1 MYLKNTDHKIISIGG
16 TCILPGEVKK
26 VDDAFGSNEAVEAL
40 KQKGSLEVVE
50 DEAPAQE
57 ERENSQTQGYT
68 ETGDGSGGKDET
80 PPTSK
85 PLSRMNKKELLE
97 ECAKLGIEASEDDD
111 NKTLVEKI
119 KAKTAE

>member
-26 VDDAFGSNEAVEAL
+26 VGDAFGSNEAVEAL

-57 ERENSQTQGYT
+57 DRENSQTQRDT
-68 ETGDGSGGKDET
+68 ETGDGSCGKDET
-80 PPTSK
+80 HPTSK
-85 PLSRMNKKELLE
+85 PLSRMNKKELL
-97 ECAKLGIEASEDDD
+97 
-111 NKTLVEKI
+111 
-119 KAKTAE
+119 

>member
-26 VDDAFGSNEAVEAL
+26 VGDAFGSNEAVEAL

-50 DEAPAQE
+50 DAAPAQE
-57 ERENSQTQGYT
+57 EPKEQKTEETQQQ
-68 ETGDGSGGKDET
+68 GGGEVK
-80 PPTSK
+80 K
-85 PLSRMNKKELLE
+85 PLSRMNKAELLE
-97 ECAKLGIEASEDDD
+97 ECAKLGIEASEEDD

-119 KAKTAE
+119 KTKTAE